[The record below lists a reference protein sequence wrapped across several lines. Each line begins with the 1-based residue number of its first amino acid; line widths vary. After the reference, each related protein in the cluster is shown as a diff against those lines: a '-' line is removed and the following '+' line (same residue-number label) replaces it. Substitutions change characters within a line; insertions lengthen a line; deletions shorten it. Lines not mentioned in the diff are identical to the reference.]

1 MVGFES
7 ARTLT
12 QIICNPKI
20 SNFSLLYSVPGSL
33 STLAFPRLT
42 AFSILTGVWLSSTT
56 QLSLYLRKLHIS
68 PESRN
73 SFVWLLVLWRTMPRK
88 DLEISWNIN
97 DTFPYSK
104 VIIEKKLREMG
115 REKEPE
121 LNSRQSAIIL
131 FCFTNDTFIFV
142 TSSSNDCILAS
153 M

>member
-1 MVGFES
+1 M
-7 ARTLT
+7 
-12 QIICNPKI
+12 
-20 SNFSLLYSVPGSL
+20 
-33 STLAFPRLT
+33 
-42 AFSILTGVWLSSTT
+42 
-56 QLSLYLRKLHIS
+56 
-68 PESRN
+68 
-73 SFVWLLVLWRTMPRK
+73 
-88 DLEISWNIN
+88 N

-142 TSSSNDCILAS
+142 TSSSNDSILAS